1 MNADE
6 CDDAVHERAQAQQ
19 YAEDAL
25 LAEIDEGVAG
35 LAMDGRGRTQSLCH
49 WS

>member
-1 MNADE
+1 MTQGAD
-6 CDDAVHERAQAQQ
+6 QQ
-19 YAEDAL
+19 KEIDAL

-35 LAMDGRGRTQSLCH
+35 LAVDGRGRTQSLCH